1 MNFRHFTLRSIAVGS
16 VILIST
22 TVLTAPAAM
31 AGHGRGAASGILNT
45 RTWSVCVSGWTD
57 GQNGSHYAI
66 SQVSATEVN
75 ASSVHC
81 PGSYN
86 VSSYA
91 TSYPDSWYGLTS
103 CNAWSGSRCAS
114 KSVKL
119 NGRTIGTTT
128 QWRKTATHE
137 FGHVAG
143 LGHRDGVNSTCM
155 ASGAAPPI
163 VTYFDQHD
171 KDSINANY

>member
-1 MNFRHFTLRSIAVGS
+1 MNFRHFTLRSIAIAAAALLGA
-16 VILIST
+16 T
-22 TVLTAPAAM
+22 ALTPPPALAT
-31 AGHGRGAASGILNT
+31 HGQGAASGILNT
-45 RTWSVCVSGWTD
+45 RTWKVCVSGWIA
-57 GQNGSHYAI
+57 GQNASSYAI
-66 SQVSATEVN
+66 TQVSATEVN

-81 PGSYN
+81 PSGYN

-91 TSYPDSWYGLTS
+91 ASYPDTWYGSTS

-119 NGRTIGTTT
+119 NGRTISTTT

-143 LGHRDGVNSTCM
+143 LGHRSTNSSCM
-155 ASGAAPPI
+155 TQGAAPPI
-163 VTYFDQHD
+163 VTTFDAHD
-171 KDSINANY
+171 KSSINANY

>member
-1 MNFRHFTLRSIAVGS
+1 MNFRQFTLRSTAISAAVVLGA
-16 VILIST
+16 V
-22 TVLTAPAAM
+22 VLTPPSAVAS
-31 AGHGRGAASGILNT
+31 HGQGAASGILNT
-45 RTWSVCVSGWTD
+45 VTWRVCVSGWVD

-75 ASSVHC
+75 ASSVGC
-81 PGSYN
+81 PGSWN
-86 VSSYA
+86 VSSQA
-91 TSYPDSWYGLTS
+91 ASYPDSWYGLTS
-103 CNAWSGSRCAS
+103 CTLWSGSRCAS
-114 KSVKL
+114 KAVKL

-163 VTYFDQHD
+163 VTTFDAHD
-171 KDSINANY
+171 KSSINANY